1 MKINS
6 VLWFFLLFAL
16 IVNSPRV
23 IADSDPLDLFFESTE
38 TFSADFQQTVLG
50 EDLELLQESIGRFV
64 LQRPGRLLW
73 TYGEPVEQMIVADG
87 DRLWIYD
94 VSLEQVVVRRQDKG
108 LGATPAGLLA
118 DGKRPEQSYLVER
131 LGIQQG
137 IYWVSLFPKD
147 SEGPFSQIQL
157 GFDEGVLRFVQM
169 LDQLEQVTRV
179 QFENIS
185 VNQDIDAQVFV
196 LDVPGH
202 VDVIREDL

>member
-50 EDLELLQESIGRFV
+50 EDLELIQESIGRFV

-118 DGKRPEQSYLVER
+118 DVKRPEQSYLVER

>member
-1 MKINS
+1 M
-6 VLWFFLLFAL
+6 
-16 IVNSPRV
+16 
-23 IADSDPLDLFFESTE
+23 
-38 TFSADFQQTVLG
+38 
-50 EDLELLQESIGRFV
+50 
-64 LQRPGRLLW
+64 
-73 TYGEPVEQMIVADG
+73 
-87 DRLWIYD
+87 
-94 VSLEQVVVRRQDKG
+94 
-108 LGATPAGLLA
+108 
-118 DGKRPEQSYLVER
+118 
-131 LGIQQG
+131 
-137 IYWVSLFPKD
+137 SLFPKD

>member
-1 MKINS
+1 MKTNT
-6 VLWFFLLFAL
+6 VLWFFLFFGL

-23 IADSDPLDLFFESTE
+23 IAESDPLELFFGSTQ
-38 TFSADFQQTVLG
+38 TFSADFRQTVLG
-50 EDLELLQESIGRFV
+50 EDRELLQESTGRFV

-73 TYGEPVEQMIVADG
+73 TYGEPPEQMIVADG
-87 DRLWIYD
+87 NRLWVYD

-118 DGKRPEQSYLVER
+118 DAKRPEQSYLVER
-131 LGIQQG
+131 LGVQQG
-137 IYWVSLFPKD
+137 IYWASLFPKG

-157 GFDEGVLRFVQM
+157 GFDEGVLSFVQM

-179 QFENIS
+179 EFKNIS
-185 VNQDIDAQVFV
+185 VNQVIDEQIFV

>member
-1 MKINS
+1 MNINS
-6 VLWFFLLFAL
+6 VLWFFLFFGMTL
-16 IVNSPRV
+16 NSSSV
-23 IADSDPLDLFFESTE
+23 IAEIDPLELFFESTE

-50 EDLELLQESIGRFV
+50 ENREVLQESIGRFV
-64 LQRPGRLLW
+64 LQRPGRLFW
-73 TYGEPVEQMIVADG
+73 TYGEPPEQMIVADG
-87 DRLWIYD
+87 NRLWVYD

-131 LGIQQG
+131 LGMQQG

-157 GFDEGVLRFVQM
+157 GFDKEVLRFVQM

-179 QFENIS
+179 QFKNIL
-185 VNQDIDAQVFV
+185 VNQDIDEQIFV
-196 LDVPGH
+196 LDVPSH

>member
-1 MKINS
+1 M
-6 VLWFFLLFAL
+6 
-16 IVNSPRV
+16 
-23 IADSDPLDLFFESTE
+23 FFESTE

-73 TYGEPVEQMIVADG
+73 TYGEPVEQMIVADV

-118 DGKRPEQSYLVER
+118 DVKRPEQSYLVER

-202 VDVIREDL
+202 VDVIREVL

>member
-118 DGKRPEQSYLVER
+118 DVKRPEQSYLVER

>member
-1 MKINS
+1 
-6 VLWFFLLFAL
+6 LFAL

-118 DGKRPEQSYLVER
+118 DVKRPEQSYLVER

>member
-118 DGKRPEQSYLVER
+118 DVKRPEQSYLVER

-147 SEGPFSQIQL
+147 WEGPFSQIQL

>member
-50 EDLELLQESIGRFV
+50 ENLELLQESIGRFV

-118 DGKRPEQSYLVER
+118 DVKRPEQSYLVER

>member
-94 VSLEQVVVRRQDKG
+94 VNLEQVVVRRQDKG

-118 DGKRPEQSYLVER
+118 DVKRPEQSYLVER

>member
-1 MKINS
+1 M
-6 VLWFFLLFAL
+6 WFFLLFAL

-118 DGKRPEQSYLVER
+118 DVKRPEQSYLVER

>member
-118 DGKRPEQSYLVER
+118 DVKRPEQSDLVER

>member
-1 MKINS
+1 M
-6 VLWFFLLFAL
+6 
-16 IVNSPRV
+16 
-23 IADSDPLDLFFESTE
+23 FFESTE

-50 EDLELLQESIGRFV
+50 EDLELLQERIGRFV
-64 LQRPGRLLW
+64 LQRPG
-73 TYGEPVEQMIVADG
+73 
-87 DRLWIYD
+87 DRLGIYD

-118 DGKRPEQSYLVER
+118 DVKRPEQSYLVER